1 MNKIVKGFG
10 LVSLVLIGACSNEPE
25 YSPIPHIELVDL
37 QFIEGTPSDP
47 LESLVVNV
55 SFTDGNGD
63 LGLSDDEIDP
73 PYNDI
78 FYGLANDGK
87 VIEVG
92 KKTVYSDLPQ
102 FVDVP
107 DGVSGKLITTRTA
120 ADPAYADDL
129 PTFKDPWESCV
140 SYQWKKI
147 YVREQDKR
155 IIDGTYAEIDTLRS
169 ANGAPLVFRVSDFFY
184 FRYNPNYT
192 NIDVEFWVKDSSGSY
207 NLFDWKKEYCEW
219 GFSQRFP
226 IQSAKS
232 DVLKYEMT
240 SFGIKKIFKE
250 KTLRFKIRI
259 RDRAL
264 NVSNEIVTPDFTLDS
279 IKK

>member
-10 LVSLVLIGACSNEPE
+10 LVSSLIVIGACSNEPE

-55 SFTDGNGD
+55 SFTDGDGD

-78 FYGLANDGK
+78 FYGLANNGK

-92 KKTVYSDLPQ
+92 KKTVYTDLPQ

-120 ADPAYADDL
+120 A
-129 PTFKDPWESCV
+129 
-140 SYQWKKI
+140 
-147 YVREQDKR
+147 
-155 IIDGTYAEIDTLRS
+155 
-169 ANGAPLVFRVSDFFY
+169 
-184 FRYNPNYT
+184 
-192 NIDVEFWVKDSSGSY
+192 
-207 NLFDWKKEYCEW
+207 
-219 GFSQRFP
+219 
-226 IQSAKS
+226 
-232 DVLKYEMT
+232 
-240 SFGIKKIFKE
+240 
-250 KTLRFKIRI
+250 
-259 RDRAL
+259 
-264 NVSNEIVTPDFTLDS
+264 
-279 IKK
+279 